1 MGFFGSVYEEE
12 EEVRMEDFKKERG
25 EEREERKSSLPFV
38 LPRNLEKAGWIWRSY
53 AVLCC
58 LNR

>member
-1 MGFFGSVYEEE
+1 MREEE